1 MTKKEARKLFR
12 EKREK
17 LTIPELEKLQDLVLI
32 NFQHLQL
39 PFLYYVHSY
48 LPIDGKKEV
57 NPYYL
62 TESLEFK
69 NPGLQQ
75 VLPKVDPVQNRL
87 RHYILEETTILRKN
101 QYDILEPEGGEEVPA
116 DLIDLV
122 FVPLLAFDERG
133 HRAGYGKGY
142 YDRFLAEC
150 RPDTIKIGL
159 SFFDALERI
168 EDTGN
173 FDIRLDYCI
182 TPLRMYEF

>member
-17 LTIPELEKLQDLVLI
+17 LTAPELEKLQDLVLI

-39 PFLYYVHSY
+39 PFLSYIHSY
-48 LPIDGKKEV
+48 LPIEGKKEV

-69 NPGLQQ
+69 NPGMQR
-75 VLPKVDPVQNRL
+75 VIPKLDIVSKKL
-87 RHYILEETTILRKN
+87 RNYILSETTVLRKN
-101 QYDILEPEGGEEVPA
+101 QYDILEPEGGDEVSTE
-116 DLIDLV
+116 LIDLV
-122 FVPLLAFDERG
+122 FVPLLAFDEKG

-150 RPDTIKIGL
+150 REDTIKIGL
-159 SFFDALERI
+159 SFFEAVESI

-182 TPLRMYEF
+182 TPRRLYEF

>member
-1 MTKKEARKLFR
+1 MTKKEARKIFR
-12 EKREK
+12 EKRE
-17 LTIPELEKLQDLVLI
+17 LLSMVELEKLQDLVLI

-39 PFLYYVHSY
+39 PFLNYVHSY
-48 LPIDGKKEV
+48 LPIDEKKEV

-69 NPGLQQ
+69 NPGMQQ
-75 VLPKVDPVQNRL
+75 VIPRVDAVSKKL
-87 RHYILEETTILRKN
+87 RHYILNETTILRKN
-101 QYDILEPEGGEEVPA
+101 QYDILEPEGGEEVSS

-150 RPDTIKIGL
+150 RTDTIKIGL
-159 SFFDALERI
+159 SFFEAVNLI

-182 TPLRMYEF
+182 TPRRLYEF